1 MEGFVG
7 VRGVIAPRR
16 LRELSRRSD
25 ARGLIQTASHL
36 GAIAASAAALA
47 YTWGTWWGVP
57 FFVLLGMLINQLYAG
72 EHECYHGTAFR
83 SRWLN
88 DWFGRLFGF
97 LVVYPS
103 DYDKWNHFAHHA
115 NTQDW
120 EKDPELY
127 KRKPF
132 TSPWGYLWMFTG
144 IPYFYG
150 HFAAILRQATGD
162 VPDYFLNERQRRL
175 VVLAARWHVVG
186 YVAILAASLAFQ
198 SWWAVMFWFGPM
210 VATKWIYWF
219 QGLAEHTGLS
229 HEPNTLLNTRT
240 FRTNAFMRWVH
251 WNMTY
256 HTIHHTFPAV
266 PFFNLPRLHA
276 EVTATYPHPLP
287 EVGYLRCQ
295 REILGALLS
304 GRTEHDM
311 VADAEARY
319 AAAMAAE

>member
-1 MEGFVG
+1 
-7 VRGVIAPRR
+7 
-16 LRELSRRSD
+16 
-25 ARGLIQTASHL
+25 
-36 GAIAASAAALA
+36 
-47 YTWGTWWGVP
+47 
-57 FFVLLGMLINQLYAG
+57 MLINQLYAG